1 MIDTKDFRYYIY
13 ANDDDKIIWQ
23 CSLRSKYEDNYCFA
37 LKYTFNRENGT
48 EIFNY
53 NFREHTCINNALK
66 ERNKEL
72 EKIVLELREKLAQK
86 RPITPD
92 EIPADISS
100 KTIIPCLKGLLNHGN
115 TCYFSAVIQC
125 LAACE
130 RLAENLICDESEAS
144 DLANKYD
151 KNDLSKAFV
160 DTIRCLWFNN
170 PSADSFCLKT
180 LRFIG
185 QANPQFII
193 SHQQDSHECLIW
205 LLNKLHE
212 ETKGHG
218 TKTNINKSTSKHRL
232 ACDALEKMS
241 GTRVM
246 DLFRGQLRVALKCT
260 NPVCGFANLSFEP
273 YVCISLSVPL
283 ERKLHHHYMLFFSL
297 RTPRQIIRF
306 CFAVSEASLTVKHFN
321 NNIMK
326 HMNGSAD
333 ETVSCIIKRNG
344 LMQLI
349 GDDFSI
355 CADNRLEI
363 NIFEIPK
370 QFAKHDMIICL
381 VVFVIGTLPHCE
393 RFENPFVARLS
404 KHWNYATI
412 SKFLLKKSSH
422 ILPHSFQPSPQDY
435 KIFVQGD
442 NSLEALNPLTKKPL
456 FHAVERIL
464 NDINNPKKILRII
477 IEWDLSLKQQLLSN
491 VAPEPILNNYTFTNQ
506 DASKQFPISLKILID
521 EFVESESIRDWAC
534 PKCKKSPGSMEL
546 SFQSLPD
553 VLVFHLKRFE
563 VLSEGVIKK
572 IDSRVKTPL
581 ENLDMSP
588 YVYNQHSKSSTLPK
602 NKNNSM
608 IYDLTGVIYHSG
620 ERTNSGHYTAAT
632 RNPVDKKW
640 RIFDDSRVSDLA
652 DSFTGASEL
661 QISSRSYLLFYQR
674 RHLVH
679 RKLNWFPQNVPEIL

>member
-1 MIDTKDFRYYIY
+1 MATFVKNLRHNGITMIDTKDFRYYIY

-144 DLANKYD
+144 DLANKY
-151 KNDLSKAFV
+151 
-160 DTIRCLWFNN
+160 
-170 PSADSFCLKT
+170 
-180 LRFIG
+180 
-185 QANPQFII
+185 
-193 SHQQDSHECLIW
+193 
-205 LLNKLHE
+205 
-212 ETKGHG
+212 
-218 TKTNINKSTSKHRL
+218 L